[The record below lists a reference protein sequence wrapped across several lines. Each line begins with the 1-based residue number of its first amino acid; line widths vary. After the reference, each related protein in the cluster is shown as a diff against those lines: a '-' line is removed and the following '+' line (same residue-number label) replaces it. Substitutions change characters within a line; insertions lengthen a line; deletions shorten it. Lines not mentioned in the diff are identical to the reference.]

1 MEDKNYNSNIPST
14 STAAPKGNEFTL
26 IAARVCLPSSP
37 NIFDIK
43 SDAPLIIFG
52 WSTKESVE
60 FTYPVSLTQPFTLSK
75 LPHFFLSCAKI
86 FKAQNLAAS

>member
-37 NIFDIK
+37 NIFEIK
-43 SDAPLIIFG
+43 SDAPLIILG
-52 WSTKESVE
+52 WSTKE
-60 FTYPVSLTQPFTLSK
+60 VSRI
-75 LPHFFLSCAKI
+75 HISCKFNATFYFI
-86 FKAQNLAAS
+86 

>member
-14 STAAPKGNEFTL
+14 STAAPKGKEFTL

-43 SDAPLIIFG
+43 SEELPSDSNSFYDHDKIIKPCSLKMIIF
-52 WSTKESVE
+52 
-60 FTYPVSLTQPFTLSK
+60 
-75 LPHFFLSCAKI
+75 I
-86 FKAQNLAAS
+86 FKM